1 MLVTTPHKKKKTKP
15 NVRKSPGGRRNG
27 NGAARGNGSGVA
39 GEDYG
44 RRLRKRKSS
53 GTFSFP
59 SLKPW
64 KVILGAIAAGML
76 GLLYLNHVF
85 ATQHLLEEV
94 QTLEREYNQ
103 ARRTNADFRMTYD
116 RMIGPADI
124 YDKARE
130 LGFINAGPAEK
141 VIEVNRDE

>member
-15 NVRKSPGGRRNG
+15 NVRKTPGGRRNG
-27 NGAARGNGSGVA
+27 NGTAGGNGSGVA

-44 RRLRKRKSS
+44 RRLRQRKSS
-53 GTFSFP
+53 GSFSLP

-64 KVILGAIAAGML
+64 KVILGAIVAGAL

-85 ATQHLLEEV
+85 ATQQLLEEV
-94 QTLEREYNQ
+94 QSLEREYNQ
-103 ARRTNADFRMTYD
+103 VRRTNADLRLTYD